1 MTESTESISAFVVI
15 ATTMLCSRSILG
27 TADAGSHGSTGSQ
40 ATMDK
45 LKMQNL
51 SSTRFINVL
60 ITYLAVTGE

>member
-1 MTESTESISAFVVI
+1 
-15 ATTMLCSRSILG
+15 LG